1 MALIAELETKLTVNS
16 AGFQSG
22 IEKSV
27 GSIQSMI
34 STFAKLAV
42 AGVVFH
48 ELKAG
53 VEDFIG
59 KINETT
65 ERIAQL
71 YDTSKKLGTSV
82 GSFQELEYAAKQS
95 GVGVEG
101 LSKSMA
107 FLERSVGRA
116 AAGGKGAQTLID
128 SFKELGFSV
137 DQLKKL
143 KPDEMFTAVGAA
155 IGKLPEQTERARLA
169 VQLFSRSGMQNLP
182 LFERDIQSLRNEFK
196 TFGGELSGTQV
207 AAVKSYAES
216 VNKLSAVWDAFYLQ
230 LTAAL
235 AGPLQKL
242 IDYITQTTIRMGGMG
257 NVAKSFASAIVS
269 GLAIAVGSFSTL
281 IKFIDSAI
289 IKFDQLAIA
298 MLRISQVATLGLS
311 NINLPGGLGGAGD
324 KIASI
329 KDAIAARQQS
339 MNDPNSFTNKAQS
352 GLNNLQGQ
360 LMQPQKVE
368 VTISATDGLHAS
380 VAESPAIRAKV
391 LNMIYGSTASAA
403 SGVSS

>member
-71 YDTSKKLGTSV
+71 YDTSKKLGASV
-82 GSFQELEYAAKQS
+82 GGFQELEYAAKQS
-95 GVGVEG
+95 GVSAES
-101 LSKSMA
+101 LSKSIG
-107 FLERSVGRA
+107 FLEKNI
-116 AAGGKGAQTLID
+116 GKADEGDKKLIET
-128 SFKELGFSV
+128 FEKLGFKV
-137 DQLKKL
+137 KDLKDM
-143 KPDEMFTAVGAA
+143 KPEDAFTKIGEA
-155 IGKLPEQTERARLA
+155 INKLPSQAEKAKDA

-182 LFERDIQSLRNEFK
+182 LFQRNITELREEFK
-196 TFGGELSGTQV
+196 SFGGELTGAQV
-207 AAVKSYAES
+207 TAVKSYAES
-216 VNKLSAVWDAFYLQ
+216 VNKLTAVWDSFWLQ

-235 AGPLQKL
+235 AGPFQSLV
-242 IDYITQTTIRMGGMG
+242 DYITKTTVKMGGMG

-269 GLAIAVGSFSTL
+269 GLAAAVGSFSAL
-281 IKFIDSAI
+281 IKFVDSAI
-289 IKFDQLAIA
+289 IKFEQLAIA
-298 MLRISQVATLGLS
+298 ILRISQIGTLGLS

-324 KIASI
+324 RIASL
-329 KDAIAARQQS
+329 KDSITARQQS

-360 LMQPQKVE
+360 LMQPQKLE
-368 VTISATDGLHAS
+368 VTINASDGLHAS
-380 VAESPAIRAKV
+380 VAESPAIRAKIN
-391 LNMIYGSTASAA
+391 NMIWGNAASAA
-403 SGVSS
+403 SGVSL

>member
-16 AGFQSG
+16 SGFQQG

-27 GSIQSMI
+27 GSIQNMI
-34 STFAKLAV
+34 STFAKLAI
-42 AGVVFH
+42 AGAVFH

-53 VEDFIG
+53 VEEFIG

-65 ERIAQL
+65 EHIAQL
-71 YDTSKKLGTSV
+71 YDTSAKLGTSIS
-82 GSFQELEYAAKQS
+82 GFQELEYAAKQS
-95 GVGVEG
+95 GVSAES
-101 LSKSMA
+101 LSKSIG
-107 FLERSVGRA
+107 FLEKNIGKA
-116 AAGGKGAQTLID
+116 ADGSKPLID
-128 SFKELGFSV
+128 TFTKLGFTV
-137 DQLKKL
+137 ADLKAM
-143 KPDEMFTAVGAA
+143 KPEDAFTA
-155 IGKLPEQTERARLA
+155 IGKAINQLPTQADKARDA

-182 LFERDIQSLRNEFK
+182 LFQRDISSLRNEFK
-196 TFGGELSGTQV
+196 SFGGELTGPQV
-207 AAVKSYAES
+207 SAVKSYAES
-216 VNKLSAVWDAFYLQ
+216 VNKLSAVWDAFWLQ

-242 IDYITQTTIRMGGMG
+242 VEYITQTTIKMGGMG
-257 NVAKSFASAIVS
+257 NVAKQFASFIVS
-269 GLAIAVGSFSTL
+269 GLASAVGAFSSL
-281 IKFIDSAI
+281 IKFVDSAI
-289 IKFDQLAIA
+289 IKFEQLAIA
-298 MLRISQVATLGLS
+298 MLRISQIGTLGLS

-324 KIASI
+324 KIASL

-360 LMQPQKVE
+360 LMQPQKLD
-368 VTISATDGLHAS
+368 VTITASDGLHAS

-403 SGVSS
+403 SGVGL